1 MKPSVW
7 WQLAAA
13 FAPLSLLS
21 IGGGQTILGDLQ
33 KQVVVEHHW
42 LTQAQFMEDFAIA
55 RASAGPASVI
65 CTLIGWQAGGLVGAA
80 VATLAI
86 YLPAA
91 LLFFVLT
98 LLWRMA
104 PARQWQDRLGRGLAP
119 LAIGLSLGGAFS
131 VLAANGRDPMPW
143 AVAGCAL
150 RAMTV
155 SKVNPFVL
163 LLGGAAAFAAQGW
176 LFP

>member
-7 WQLAAA
+7 WQLLAA

-33 KQVVVEHHW
+33 KEVVVNHHW
-42 LTQAQFMEDFAIA
+42 LTQAQFMEDFAIS
-55 RASAGPASVI
+55 RASAGPNSVI
-65 CTLIGWQAGGLVGAA
+65 VTLIGWQVAGPVGAA

-91 LLFFVLT
+91 LLFFALT
-98 LLWRMA
+98 LLWRMG
-104 PARQWQDRLGRGLAP
+104 PTRQWQERLGRGLAP
-119 LAIGLSLGGAFS
+119 LAIGLSLGGAYS
-131 VLAANGRDPMPW
+131 VLAANGRDPLAW
-143 AVAGCAL
+143 AVAGGAL
-150 RAMTV
+150 LVMLV

-163 LLGGAAAFAAQGW
+163 LLGGAAVFAAKGW
-176 LFP
+176 LLP